1 MELVKIEILL
11 EKYFQGESSIAEE
24 NELRKYFSSSDV
36 AQHLE
41 QYQSL
46 FVYFSQAK
54 EQKFK
59 QGVPTL
65 SKHRDKKP
73 NRIWVSI
80 AASAVILLGIGT
92 YAYYNVASTKQE
104 LGTYNDPQVAFRQT
118 QKALALLSNHVNTGI
133 ESVQYIQEY
142 QNSKELVFKQ

>member
-1 MELVKIEILL
+1 MESSRIEILL

-36 AQHLE
+36 AQHLL
-41 QYQSL
+41 QYQPL
-46 FVYFSQAK
+46 FAYFSQEK
-54 EQKFK
+54 EQKFTPELPSQSRK
-59 QGVPTL
+59 KYWGWL
-65 SKHRDKKP
+65 S
-73 NRIWVSI
+73 V
-80 AASAVILLGIGT
+80 AASAVVLLGIGT
-92 YAYYNVASTKQE
+92 FTYVNYQKSNKAEV
-104 LGTYNDPQVAFRQT
+104 LGTYDDPEIAFKQT

>member
-65 SKHRDKKP
+65 SKHGIK
-73 NRIWVSI
+73 NLIGYGY
-80 AASAVILLGIGT
+80 LLSGCIFAWHGT